1 MKRVGTMIIVLA
13 ILWGMNWLTVH
24 TLKDFS
30 YHIQIVILIGIN
42 ALMAVSL
49 NLINGITGQFS
60 MGHAG
65 FMAIGGYVAAAL
77 TFYGDP
83 LLARWL
89 APMIPITVIETVW
102 FLIALAGGGI
112 AAAICGLIVGL
123 PTLRLRGDY
132 LAMATLGVGEI
143 IRVIILNW
151 EAVGGA
157 RGFPG
162 IAERSN
168 FFWVFAFLVG
178 GTWILVRLTQSPK
191 GKAFAAIREDEIAAS
206 SIGISTTRTKVIA
219 FVVGSFFAGIGGGL
233 FAHSMTYLHT
243 NTFTFVK
250 SFEYVAMVVL
260 GGMGSFTG
268 AIIAAILLTA
278 LPEVLRMVSEYRM
291 VIYSLL
297 IIVMMIV
304 RPKGLLGHREF
315 SLKKLL
321 P

>member
-1 MKRVGTMIIVLA
+1 MKRVCTMIIVLA
-13 ILWGMNWLTVH
+13 LLWGMNWLTVN
-24 TLKDFS
+24 TLSDFS
-30 YHIQIVILIGIN
+30 YHIQIIILIGIN

-83 LLARWL
+83 ILARWFGTLLPL
-89 APMIPITVIETVW
+89 AVIETVW
-102 FLIALAGGGI
+102 FLVALIVGGI
-112 AAAICGLIVGL
+112 AAALCGLIVGL

-143 IRVIILNW
+143 VRVIILNW

-162 IAERSN
+162 IAERAN
-168 FFWVFAFLVG
+168 FFWVFAFLIG
-178 GTWILVRLTQSPK
+178 GTWILFHLTQSPK

-206 SIGISTTRTKVIA
+206 SIGISTTRVKVIA
-219 FVVGSFFAGIGGGL
+219 FVVGAFFAGLGGGL

-268 AIIAAILLTA
+268 AIIAAVILTA
-278 LPEVLRMVSEYRM
+278 LPEVLRMASEYRM

-297 IIVMMIV
+297 IIIMMIV
-304 RPKGLLGHREF
+304 RPKGLMGHYEF
-315 SLKKLL
+315 SFRKLF